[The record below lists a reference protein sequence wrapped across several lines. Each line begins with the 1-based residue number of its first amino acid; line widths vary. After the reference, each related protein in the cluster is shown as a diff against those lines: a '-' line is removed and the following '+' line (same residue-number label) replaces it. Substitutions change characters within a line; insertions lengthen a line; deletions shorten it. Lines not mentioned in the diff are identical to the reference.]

1 MGDPIAGTGE
11 VAPRGGAV
19 PTFVVNVGAF
29 IWHEGRY
36 LMMVRGAGEE
46 IAPGA
51 LTQPGGKVEGAGFA
65 QDVIEAT
72 LAREVREEVGVEIT
86 DPTYV
91 ESHTFDGTF
100 AGQAI
105 PVLDLVFLC
114 RYVSGDPRAEDPEEV
129 AGIEWLTPDQLRS
142 DDRLQWFTAASLERA
157 EVVRRRLG
165 WT

>member
-1 MGDPIAGTGE
+1 MGDPVAGTDE
-11 VAPRGGAV
+11 VAPRGDGV
-19 PTFVVNVGAF
+19 QTFVVNVGAF

-36 LMMVRGAGEE
+36 LMIVRGAGEE

-51 LTQPGGKVEGAGFA
+51 LTQPGGKIEVAGFA

-72 LAREVREEVGVEIT
+72 LVREVREEVGVEIA

-100 AGQAI
+100 AGQTI

-114 RYVSGDPRAEDPEEV
+114 RYASGAPWAEDSEEV
-129 AGIEWLTPDQLRS
+129 AAIEWLTPDQLRS

>member
-1 MGDPIAGTGE
+1 MPSE
-11 VAPRGGAV
+11 VAPAGV
-19 PTFVVNVGAF
+19 PVFVVNVGAF

-51 LTQPGGKVEGAGFA
+51 LTQPGGKIEVAGAE

-72 LAREVREEVGVEIT
+72 LAREVREEVGVEVA
-86 DPTYV
+86 DAVYV

-100 AGQAI
+100 DGRII

-114 RYVSGDPRAEDPEEV
+114 RYVSGDPHAEDDEEV
-129 AGIEWLTPDQLRS
+129 AGIEWLTPDEIRADPRTMPWTL
-142 DDRLQWFTAASLERA
+142 ASLDRVEA
-157 EVVRRRLG
+157 VRSG
-165 WT
+165 QG

>member
-1 MGDPIAGTGE
+1 MADRAEGTGE
-11 VAPRGGAV
+11 APRRDGV

-29 IWHEGRY
+29 IWHAGRY

-51 LTQPGGKVEGAGFA
+51 LTQPGGKIEVAGFA

-72 LAREVREEVGVEIT
+72 LAREVREEVGVEIA
-86 DPTYV
+86 DAVYV

-100 AGQAI
+100 AGETI

-114 RYVSGDPRAEDPEEV
+114 RYVSGDPRAEDPDEV
-129 AGIEWLTPDQLRS
+129 AGIEWLTPEELHS
-142 DDRLQWFTAASLERA
+142 DDRLQPWTAASLARA
-157 EVVRRRLG
+157 EAVRDRLG